1 MRKEREHTKQ
11 NAPENDRELAR
22 RAAVGERDAR
32 SRVNALAQ
40 PLIDYQ
46 SAKFCKRFCHD
57 NRFRFQC
64 TLPGVKVAM
73 HRDTPL
79 CEWGNASYAWM
90 LDDLTRKER
99 LQRFEGRDGAG
110 LDAYLFQIANSLPF
124 YERWKDWRFGRKAH
138 VPTYIQDLGP
148 DAAGVFFGLRR
159 GDHVAFIAQRMARPE
174 AEVDALAQR
183 IVAELTRRRRLHLLD
198 VPTEVSLTGLREQHD
213 DEEAGQADVPAVD
226 LSPEDDDERRR
237 LHQGWEQLNA
247 VEQFV
252 LEAMLIEEQDADD
265 VLAALKRLDIAL
277 SDKASAQETDRQ
289 QLYYFRR
296 KTVAKLAQLSGL
308 V

>member
-1 MRKEREHTKQ
+1 M
-11 NAPENDRELAR
+11 
-22 RAAVGERDAR
+22 GERTAR
-32 SRVNALAQ
+32 QRVNAVAQ

-46 SAKFCKRFCHD
+46 SAKFCKRFCND
-57 NRFRFQC
+57 NRSRFQC
-64 TLPGVKVAM
+64 TLPGVAVAM
-73 HRDTPL
+73 QRDTPL
-79 CEWGNASYAWM
+79 CEWGNASYGWM

-124 YERWKDWRFGRKAH
+124 YERWKDWRFGRKTH
-138 VPTYIQDLGP
+138 VPTYIQNIGP
-148 DAAGVFFGLRR
+148 TAGSVFFGLRQ
-159 GDHVAFIAQRMARPE
+159 GDHIAFIAQRLALPE

-183 IVAELTRRRRLHLLD
+183 IVVELTRRRRLHLLD
-198 VPTEVSLTGLREQHD
+198 RPTEVSLTAMQGQQDDAD
-213 DEEAGQADVPAVD
+213 DEAAQFDIPAVD
-226 LSPEDDDERRR
+226 LSPEDDDERQR
-237 LHQGWEQLNA
+237 LHQGWEQLSA

-252 LEAMLIEEQDADD
+252 LEAMLIEEQDAED

-277 SDKASAQETDRQ
+277 SDKVPAQATDRQ